1 MARLRTPAASLQCNN
16 LTMFQ
21 LYLQKT
27 QESIL
32 QQLIFE
38 LKLEILALAQEI
50 NVARLL
56 LGSTGSSDTYLVSR
70 KVVRKSQKVIWL
82 KIPRSDQDAV
92 ADTTREHGAVS
103 AEYCS
108 QQELSK

>member
-1 MARLRTPAASLQCNN
+1 MLSMARLRTPAASLQCNN

-32 QQLIFE
+32 QQLMSE
-38 LKLEILALAQEI
+38 LELQFSTLAQEII

-56 LGSTGSSDTYLVSR
+56 LGL
-70 KVVRKSQKVIWL
+70 
-82 KIPRSDQDAV
+82 A
-92 ADTTREHGAVS
+92 EHGF
-103 AEYCS
+103 
-108 QQELSK
+108 

>member
-1 MARLRTPAASLQCNN
+1 
-16 LTMFQ
+16 MFQ

-32 QQLIFE
+32 QQLISE

-70 KVVRKSQKVIWL
+70 KVVRQSDMVENT
-82 KIPRSDQDAV
+82 KIRS
-92 ADTTREHGAVS
+92 RRCG
-103 AEYCS
+103 
-108 QQELSK
+108 

>member
-27 QESIL
+27 QESII
-32 QQLIFE
+32 QQLISE
-38 LKLEILALAQEI
+38 LELEILALAQEI

-56 LGSTGSSDTYLVSR
+56 LGL
-70 KVVRKSQKVIWL
+70 
-82 KIPRSDQDAV
+82 A
-92 ADTTREHGAVS
+92 EHGF
-103 AEYCS
+103 
-108 QQELSK
+108 

>member
-32 QQLIFE
+32 QQLISE

-56 LGSTGSSDTYLVSR
+56 LGLG
-70 KVVRKSQKVIWL
+70 
-82 KIPRSDQDAV
+82 
-92 ADTTREHGAVS
+92 EHGF
-103 AEYCS
+103 
-108 QQELSK
+108 

>member
-1 MARLRTPAASLQCNN
+1 
-16 LTMFQ
+16 MFQ

-27 QESIL
+27 RERIL
-32 QQLIFE
+32 QQLISE

-82 KIPRSDQDAV
+82 KIPRSEQDAV
-92 ADTTREHGAVS
+92 ADTTREHGSVS

>member
-1 MARLRTPAASLQCNN
+1 
-16 LTMFQ
+16 MFQ

-32 QQLIFE
+32 QQLISE
-38 LKLEILALAQEI
+38 LELEILALDQEII

-70 KVVRKSQKVIWL
+70 KVVRKSDMVENT
-82 KIPRSDQDAV
+82 KIRS
-92 ADTTREHGAVS
+92 RRCG
-103 AEYCS
+103 
-108 QQELSK
+108 

>member
-32 QQLIFE
+32 QQLMSE
-38 LKLEILALAQEI
+38 LELEISALDQEI
-50 NVARLL
+50 NVARQL
-56 LGSTGSSDTYLVSR
+56 LGL
-70 KVVRKSQKVIWL
+70 
-82 KIPRSDQDAV
+82 A
-92 ADTTREHGAVS
+92 EHGF
-103 AEYCS
+103 
-108 QQELSK
+108 